1 MASKLPPVNWL
12 RAFEAA
18 GRHMSFT
25 EAARELGITQSAV
38 SQQVRLLEQH
48 LGRILFHRLPRGLRL
63 ADAGEALLPLVRETF
78 GRLAEGTAEIFGR
91 TAGDRLAVR
100 ATPAFAALWLAPRLP
115 GFYAAYPEIELRIIS
130 STWLA
135 DYSDP
140 GIDLEIRYSTGNGL
154 GPRAER
160 LTWDEVFPV
169 CSPGLCQGPRRLTAP
184 ADLAGHRLLHAI
196 GFRDGWAHWLARAG
210 VADRV
215 DAARGQEFDTAILAL
230 DLAMQGAGVALGRTC
245 FVAPLIAAGRLV
257 APFDIKLATEEAF
270 YVVSPEGRSDNQAAE
285 LFRRWI
291 LAEASTPTCK
301 RHALI

>member
-1 MASKLPPVNWL
+1 MADRLPPLNWL

-48 LGRILFHRLPRGLRL
+48 LGRLLFHRLPRGLKL

-91 TAGDRLAVR
+91 TSGDRLAIRV
-100 ATPAFAALWLAPRLP
+100 TPAFAVLWLAPRLP
-115 GFYAAYPEIELRIIS
+115 RFYAAHPEIKLRIIS

-135 DYSDP
+135 DQSDP
-140 GIDLEIRYSTGNGL
+140 GIDLEVRYGRGNGA
-154 GPRAER
+154 GPQADR
-160 LTWDEVFPV
+160 LTWDHVFPV
-169 CSPGLCQGPRRLTAP
+169 CSPALCQGPRRLTAP

-196 GFRDGWAHWLARAG
+196 GFRDGWAHWLAQAG
-210 VADRV
+210 VADQV

-257 APFDIKLATEEAF
+257 APFDVTLTTEEAF
-270 YVVSPEGRSDNQAAE
+270 YVVSPEGRSDSQAAQ
-285 LFRRWI
+285 LFRHWL
-291 LAEASTPTCK
+291 LAEAKAPASE
-301 RHALI
+301 